1 MEDFIYIF
9 YIAFYFFIFTFVP
22 SLIILNII
30 ISTKNMDM
38 FINTYTEIV
47 KKCDDLLVFNLK
59 KENSFV
65 KHKSYRK
72 LAARLV
78 KKNIP
83 KKATYDVLKPF
94 NIIPSLTNIQVCN
107 FDNDRE
113 KYIFNSMLWYYSVM
127 REQPIF
133 NRFNINYYNLDMPRK
148 AYVDRRIEIIGYILL
163 RELIRSDK
171 MYDYKEIKDIILNY
185 YDNIFTCSENINEII
200 NKIKKEI
207 KNVPEYLIEN
217 MEKEIKTNE
226 DMFFE
231 LYSKDN
237 MSQRQKKGKKGLL
250 YPKL

>member
-1 MEDFIYIF
+1 MVDIMYMFF
-9 YIAFYFFIFTFVP
+9 IAFYFFICTVVP
-22 SLIILNII
+22 ALILVNLF
-30 ISTKNMDM
+30 ISTRNMDM

-59 KENSFV
+59 KGNSFV

-83 KKATYDVLKPF
+83 KKATYDILKPF
-94 NIIPSLTNIQVCN
+94 SIIPSLTNIQVCD
-107 FDNDRE
+107 FGNDRE
-113 KYIFNSMLWYYSVM
+113 KYVFNTMLWYYSVM

-163 RELIRSDK
+163 RELIKSDK

-185 YDNIFTCSENINEII
+185 YDNIFTCSENTNEVI
-200 NKIKKEI
+200 NKIKSEI
-207 KNVPEYLIEN
+207 KNIPAYLIEN
-217 MEKEIKTNE
+217 MEEEIKTDE

-237 MSQRQKKGKKGLL
+237 MSKRQKQGRKGLL